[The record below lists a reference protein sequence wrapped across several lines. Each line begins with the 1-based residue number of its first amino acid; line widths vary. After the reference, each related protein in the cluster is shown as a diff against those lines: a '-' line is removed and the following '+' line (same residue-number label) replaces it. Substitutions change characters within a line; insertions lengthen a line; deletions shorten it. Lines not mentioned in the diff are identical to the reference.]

1 MKINAI
7 IKKVVS
13 SSLKDGL
20 SGEVVLKFKADADGV
35 YSQLVKM
42 QNASNLLI
50 NIEKAQGDLFDH
62 PDDGE

>member
-20 SGEVVLKFKADADGV
+20 SGEVVLKFKADAVGI
-35 YSQLVKM
+35 YSELVKM
-42 QNASNLLI
+42 QNQSNLLI
-50 NIEKAQGDLFDH
+50 SIEKAQGDLFEK
-62 PDDGE
+62 PEEE

>member
-13 SSLKDGL
+13 SSLKGGL
-20 SGEVVLKFKADADGV
+20 SGEAVLKFKADSDGV

-42 QNASNLLI
+42 QNQSNLLI
-50 NIEKAQGDLFDH
+50 NIDPAQGNLFEKPEED
-62 PDDGE
+62 